1 MEWNQFKLKVSNDN
15 LSKNVNW
22 YDILNA
28 VFCVKAMLKHFF

>member
-22 YDILNA
+22 YDILKYRDSLF
-28 VFCVKAMLKHFF
+28 FCVNK